1 MTRLYRRIL
10 HPTDFSAASRRAFA
24 SAVALARRD
33 RAELLLLH
41 VLASPAAFAGN
52 GYVTPETWQRIEA
65 AARRSAESR
74 LTATLARATRAG
86 GRARAILVEGVPF
99 HQILRTARARRADL
113 IVIGT
118 HGRSAISRLFIGS
131 VAVRVIQLA
140 PCPVLTVRGR

>member
-24 SAVALARRD
+24 CAVALARRD
-33 RAELLLLH
+33 RAELP
-41 VLASPAAFAGN
+41 SPAAFAGD

-74 LTATLARATRAG
+74 LKATLARATRAG